1 MSFFFFTSF
10 FLFLLILF
18 YFIFF
23 YFTTEH
29 WDSELKQSEWY
40 CLFICAFFTS
50 VGQFYKSFQRI
61 NIANPLYYMFAFYF
75 ISICSYSPYLF
86 MFLFTRVN
94 FFCTFF
100 NFWKWMHS
108 WLISNYSLFLICS
121 FKAIISLSFS
131 KNILKFLFWFLIW
144 SICRLVS
151 SFSSEK
157 FSAILSSNIASYSCS
172 FSYILSLMKYTLDL
186 PTAPFNISYHYFYIF
201 HLSLLK
207 SSYFLLTYLE
217 LTNSLFWCG

>member
-144 SICRLVS
+144 SITNLEV
-151 SFSSEK
+151 
-157 FSAILSSNIASYSCS
+157 
-172 FSYILSLMKYTLDL
+172 
-186 PTAPFNISYHYFYIF
+186 
-201 HLSLLK
+201 
-207 SSYFLLTYLE
+207 YFLILKHTRVSQLCLVMTFILTLLWLGNTMYSQIHEICWNL
-217 LTNSLFWCG
+217 LHTPL